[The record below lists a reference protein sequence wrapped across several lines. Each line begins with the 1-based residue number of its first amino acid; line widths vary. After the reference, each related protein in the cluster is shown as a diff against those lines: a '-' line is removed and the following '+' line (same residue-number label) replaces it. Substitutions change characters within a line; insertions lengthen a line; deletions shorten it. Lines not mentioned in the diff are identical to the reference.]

1 MGLLSPEPERPIIG
15 EWNHLEASVGAR
27 GMGKSTEQCVRARQL
42 QTEAHG
48 AYVIG
53 HSLGARLPTK
63 PPPGVGGPEY
73 PITYHT
79 SLDKLERGLRRHPGR
94 WHILSPP
101 LAGDGHKVDPTRKP
115 ETADDLLHFAMRLS
129 TGIRRKAWETA
140 NPFRRWKPNVSYH
153 GIECVPIIVIIDEG
167 IAIDAASTTKKEA
180 NKWFLSFIYSI
191 RHLHIAMLYAI
202 QNSNAR
208 SWQILEQSTV
218 IKVFAIHHEW
228 ALNALRAAG
237 ATEEQLEGI
246 KTQGKYKFVPLTA
259 LDVKTLE
266 VKSEDKVPE

>member
-1 MGLLSPEPERPIIG
+1 MSNEPQVPLVG
-15 EWNHLEASVGAR
+15 TWNHLEASVGAR
-27 GMGKSTEQCVRARQL
+27 GMGKSTEQCVRAREL
-42 QTEAHG
+42 QHEANG

-53 HSLGARLPTK
+53 HSLGARLPTR
-63 PPPGVGGPEY
+63 PPPTTGGDPY
-73 PITYHT
+73 PITYYT
-79 SLDKLERGLRRHPGR
+79 TLAKLEHGLRRHPDR

-101 LAGDGHKVDPTRKP
+101 LAGDGHKVPDGRV

-129 TGIRRKAWETA
+129 TALRKQAWQKQH
-140 NPFRRWKPNVSYH
+140 PLKWWGPNVSYH
-153 GIECVPIIVIIDEG
+153 DTRARPIVVIIDEG

-191 RHLHIAMLYAI
+191 RHLHIALLYAI

-237 ATEEQLEGI
+237 ATEDQLEEI

-259 LDVKTLE
+259 LDVKSMEKAT
-266 VKSEDKVPE
+266 PEKIPE